1 MDLNVIEK
9 VLYACSD
16 VHNVKVV
23 DMTIFREEEYQK
35 IIECDLSVAKQVVP
49 IVVAVPQN
57 WQRTLIDIYI
67 AQNMT
72 FPFIPHVDI
81 KGKFCLFETEG
92 KMWNAVLDIMKEK
105 AAACSQLRKQK
116 KLLKMD

>member
-67 AQNMT
+67 AEYD
-72 FPFIPHVDI
+72 FPLYTPCRY
-81 KGKFCLFETEG
+81 KGEILP
-92 KMWNAVLDIMKEK
+92 I
-105 AAACSQLRKQK
+105 
-116 KLLKMD
+116 